1 MAGNVAG
8 LVGALLVWGLLVSAL
23 LAGELAGS
31 ARAGLAASGPDCAW
45 AEAKYSNPGISTA
58 VKAS

>member
-8 LVGALLVWGLLVSAL
+8 LVGALLVWGL

-58 VKAS
+58 IKAS